1 MTIEHNNEKTAATSL
16 HQNPIPLTGIP
27 LSSRARIISIDGSS
41 GVWERLHE
49 VGLHI
54 GDHVTV
60 IRHAPLDGPLLIACN
75 GHEIAISRNIASKIF
90 ALEIL

>member
-1 MTIEHNNEKTAATSL
+1 MTIERDNRTIATTSL
-16 HQNPIPLTGIP
+16 HQNPIPLIRIP
-27 LSSRARIISIDGSS
+27 LSSRAKIISIDSSS

-75 GHEIAISRNIASKIF
+75 GHEIAISRSIASKIF
-90 ALEIL
+90 AQEIL